1 MILSKYTL
9 FLCFGSA
16 SGFGSGFRHLAES
29 RSAIKDIGNSNT
41 GSLAFLNV
49 SVSNSLNP
57 DLDPGFLLNPDK
69 PILLYISS
77 LTSTKNFLTPRKFN
91 RSPDRT

>member
-1 MILSKYTL
+1 MNPEKD
-9 FLCFGSA
+9 
-16 SGFGSGFRHLAES
+16 SGFFFGES

-49 SVSNSLNP
+49 SVSDSLNP

-69 PILLYISS
+69 PIRYCFIFLL
-77 LTSTKNFLTPRKFN
+77 
-91 RSPDRT
+91 